1 MSMVAGAIRTVIA
14 DDADDLRMLI
24 RLTLEND
31 ARFTVVGEAADGE
44 EALSVVD
51 TERPDLLVLDLAM
64 PKMDGLEVLTL
75 LHERPEPLPVVVLS
89 GFTNEA
95 MIRRA
100 MSLGAAAYVPKGR
113 NITEL
118 PDLFAAAVVGAG
130 GGALQT

>member
-1 MSMVAGAIRTVIA
+1 MTTMPGAIRTVIA

-24 RLTLEND
+24 RLALEND
-31 ARFTVVGEAADGE
+31 ARFSVVGEAADGE

-51 TERPDLLVLDLAM
+51 AERPDLLVLDLAM
-64 PKMDGLEVLTL
+64 PRMDGLEVLTR
-75 LHERPEPLPVVVLS
+75 LHERFEPPPVVVLS

-113 NITEL
+113 DITEL
-118 PDLFAAAVVGAG
+118 PDLFAAAVG
-130 GGALQT
+130 GGEDGALPA